1 MMKYPFKEG
10 DDYFVIENDGSLT
23 YSCWDDISEE
33 MHTPSKMY
41 LTILGV
47 VNIVEKEGSVQ
58 LSSRLPDHIKEA
70 LESRGYEVT
79 NTKVNLK

>member
-1 MMKYPFKEG
+1 MKHPFKEG

-47 VNIVEKEGSVQ
+47 VNIIEKEGSVQ
-58 LSSRLPDHIKEA
+58 LSSRLPDHIKQA

-79 NTKVNLK
+79 DTKVNLK